1 MTSLQDVKTSVP
13 DQLLEFLNNYYPS
26 NILTYEINPEK
37 FLDTKICYNNGSIA
51 TKVHRW
57 VTKLAPHWSLSIPK
71 IYKWNGDHRDL
82 CRVER
87 ISSDFN
93 NEMMLIRQ
101 KIDKCNPSPFTNS
114 VIRDY
119 EHKQNKIQQ
128 QEGEYIRPPNFFEIA
143 KRINVDGVSIL
154 PTEWVCSQ
162 TILVKVSSIKSF
174 KKKVKNLFSLKDKN
188 PYPAYQI
195 YKGTWDCDETYCFD
209 ETYWGI
215 IFYWKLLQIL
225 QTKTYVSC

>member
-26 NILTYEINPEK
+26 NILTYEINPEE

-101 KIDKCNPSPFTNS
+101 KFDKCNPSPFTNS

-143 KRINVDGVSIL
+143 KESMSMEFPYCPQNEFVAKQFLSKFHQ
-154 PTEWVCSQ
+154 S
-162 TILVKVSSIKSF
+162 KVSRRKLKFCFLWKIRTLTQRIKF
-174 KKKVKNLFSLKDKN
+174 IK
-188 PYPAYQI
+188 
-195 YKGTWDCDETYCFD
+195 ER
-209 ETYWGI
+209 GI
-215 IFYWKLLQIL
+215 VMRHIVLMRHIEA
-225 QTKTYVSC
+225 